1 MKKVRITGLILAT
14 IFCAFL
20 GMSCQN
26 DTVSA
31 DDGANLRD
39 YSSINKGSNSGNQG
53 GNGGGGGAGAVNWAL
68 CKNPSYEIFDVQVWG
83 DGAGSFDFE
92 NKDGFS
98 TFKITSTGGGWI
110 GGGLVS
116 AEAGKTFDFSKVAKM
131 TFEIRGTIN
140 QKSLCIGVQG
150 SGENAIFPTK
160 ASLSTAIKSDEW
172 TKVTMDVSS
181 AQTKSIINAFM
192 IIGAADWGT
201 PISEGDSFD
210 VRNLD
215 WLDSAGNSVTL
226 TLK

>member
-1 MKKVRITGLILAT
+1 MKKLRITGLILAT

-31 DDGANLRD
+31 DDGANIRD
-39 YSSINKGSNSGNQG
+39 YSSINKGSSGG
-53 GNGGGGGAGAVNWAL
+53 STDGGGGSGAANWAL
-68 CKNPSYEIFDVQVWG
+68 CKNSAYEIFDVQVWG
-83 DGAGSFDFE
+83 DGAGTFEFE

-110 GGGLVS
+110 GGGLVA
-116 AEAGKTFDFSKVAKM
+116 AETGKTFDFSKVAKM

-140 QKSLCIGVQG
+140 KKSLCIGVQG

-160 ASLSTAIKSDEW
+160 AALSAEIKSDEW

-201 PISEGDSFD
+201 AIKEGDSFD
-210 VRNLD
+210 IRNLD

-226 TLK
+226 ELK

>member
-1 MKKVRITGLILAT
+1 MKKLRITGLILAT
-14 IFCAFL
+14 IFCAVL

-31 DDGANLRD
+31 DDGANIRD
-39 YSSINKGSNSGNQG
+39 YSSINKGSSGG
-53 GNGGGGGAGAVNWAL
+53 SSGSGGGAGAANWAL
-68 CKNPSYEIFDVQVWG
+68 CKNSAYEIFDVQVWG
-83 DGAGSFDFE
+83 DGAGTFEFE

-110 GGGLVS
+110 GGGLVA
-116 AEAGKTFDFSKVAKM
+116 AETGKTFDFSKVAKM

-150 SGENAIFPTK
+150 SDENAIFPTK
-160 ASLSTAIKSDEW
+160 AALSTEIKSDEW

-201 PISEGDSFD
+201 AIKEGDSFD
-210 VRNLD
+210 IRNLD

-226 TLK
+226 ELE